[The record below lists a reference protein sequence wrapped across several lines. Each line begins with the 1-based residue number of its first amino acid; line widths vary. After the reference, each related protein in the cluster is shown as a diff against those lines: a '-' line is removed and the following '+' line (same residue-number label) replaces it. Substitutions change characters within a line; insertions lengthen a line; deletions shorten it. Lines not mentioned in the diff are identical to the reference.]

1 MTDLLNPA
9 HPLRH
14 ATRIGNEAI
23 VILWQHPRELTQ
35 TKIGSQLKT
44 TLTTLNH
51 RDTIRQYW
59 INSRQKYHANDE
71 VRIDWKGLN
80 RAAKERINLGRNGF
94 QNG

>member
-44 TLTTLNH
+44 TLTTLMY
-51 RDTIRQYW
+51 REIIRQYW
-59 INSRQKYHANDE
+59 INSRKKFDANDE
-71 VRIDWKGLN
+71 ALIGWKGLN
-80 RAAKERINLGRNGF
+80 RATKGADTSRKT
-94 QNG
+94 